1 MEDLMALVG
10 LVLLLEGL
18 PYFLS
23 PGGMKRM
30 TREILKASDRVL
42 RLSGM
47 AAMVAGLLLVYLGR
61 R

>member
-1 MEDLMALVG
+1 MALVG

-23 PGGMKRM
+23 PRGMKRM
-30 TREILKASDRVL
+30 TTEILKASDRVL

-47 AAMVAGLLLVYLGR
+47 AAMAVGLLLVYLGR